1 MVLAM
6 AKNRYRPRA
15 SWVRKVPPG
24 EILYEYV
31 SCGEFTVQQIA
42 EGLGISIYHTLCLF
56 EGAVRITP
64 ILAKKLAMLTGRNA
78 NLWLNIQTQ
87 YDEAIA
93 SEWSRRRM
101 K

>member
-1 MVLAM
+1 MG
-6 AKNRYRPRA
+6 KNRYRPRA

-31 SCGEFTVQQIA
+31 TCGELTVQQIA

-56 EGAVRITP
+56 EGVVRITWP
-64 ILAKKLAMLTGRNA
+64 IARKLAEVTGRPA
-78 NLWLNIQTQ
+78 HLWISLQAQ

-101 K
+101 R